1 MKIGLPKEIKNNE
14 FRVGLTPGAVS
25 AYVQDGHTVLVEQG
39 AGIGA
44 GFTDEEYV
52 EAGAVIVPDAK
63 SAWDAEMVVKVKEP
77 IECEY
82 QYFRKGMIL
91 YTYLHLA
98 ADAPL
103 TKALMDAEV
112 TAIAYETIVG
122 RNGGLPC
129 LAPMSEIAG
138 RMAAQEG
145 AKYLEKTYGGRGVLL
160 GGVPGVQRGNVVIL
174 GGGTVGTNAAKIA
187 IGMGANVTI
196 MDVSTRRLAY
206 LDDIFPRQITTL
218 FSSPAN
224 IRKAISQA
232 DLVIGAVLL
241 PGRSTPKLV
250 TKEDLKL
257 MKPGSVIVDVAVD
270 QGGCVET
277 SHPTTHDEPIFVE
290 DGVIH
295 YCVANMPGA
304 VARTSTRALVN
315 STLPMG
321 LKLANMGAEAALAQ
335 DKGLMEGLNC
345 YAGKCTYPGVA
356 EALGLEYVDPATL
369 IWSIEK
375 NA

>member
-25 AYVQDGHTVLVEQG
+25 AYVQAGHTVLVETG

-44 GFTDEEYV
+44 GFPDEEYV
-52 EAGAVIVPDAK
+52 AAGATIVADAK
-63 SAWDAEMVVKVKEP
+63 SAWDAEMIVKVKEP

-82 QYFRKGMIL
+82 QYFRKGMLL

-112 TAIAYETIVG
+112 TAVAYETIVG

-138 RMAAQEG
+138 RMSVQEG

-160 GGVPGVQRGNVVIL
+160 AGVPGVQRGNVVIL

-196 MDVSTRRLAY
+196 VDVSTRRLAY
-206 LDDIFPRQITTL
+206 LDDIFPRQVTTL
-218 FSSPAN
+218 FSTRAN
-224 IRKAISQA
+224 IQKAIAQA

-250 TKEDLKL
+250 KKEDLKL

-335 DKGLMEGLNC
+335 EKGLMEGLNC

>member
-14 FRVGLTPGAVS
+14 FRVGLTPNAVS
-25 AYVQDGHTVLVEQG
+25 AYVQEGHTVLVEQG

-44 GFTDEEYV
+44 GFPDEEYV
-52 EAGAVIVPDAK
+52 AAGAVIVPDAK

-160 GGVPGVQRGNVVIL
+160 AGVPGVQRGNVVIL

-206 LDDIFPRQITTL
+206 LDDIFPRQVTTL

-224 IRKAISQA
+224 IRKAIAQA

-241 PGRSTPKLV
+241 PGSSTPKLV
-250 TKEDLKL
+250 KKEDLKL
-257 MKPGSVIVDVAVD
+257 MKPGAVIVDVAVD

-277 SHPTTHDEPIFVE
+277 THATTHADPIFEV

-315 STLPMG
+315 ATLPMG
-321 LKLANMGAEAALAQ
+321 LKIAAQGAEAACAG
-335 DKGLMEGLNC
+335 DKGLMEGMNC

-369 IWSIEK
+369 I
-375 NA
+375 

>member
-14 FRVGLTPGAVS
+14 FRVGLTPNAVS
-25 AYVQDGHTVLVEQG
+25 EYVQNGHTVLVETG

-52 EAGAVIVPDAK
+52 AAGASIVADAAE
-63 SAWDAEMVVKVKEP
+63 AWAAEMVVKVKEP

-82 QYFRKGMIL
+82 KYFRKGLVL

-160 GGVPGVQRGNVVIL
+160 GGVPGVKRGNVLIL

-196 MDVSTRRLAY
+196 VDVSTRRLAY
-206 LDDIFPRQITTL
+206 LDDIFPRQVTTL
-218 FSSPAN
+218 FSTRAN
-224 IRKAISQA
+224 IQAALKDA

-250 TKEDLKL
+250 RKEDLKL
-257 MKPGSVIVDVAVD
+257 MKPGAVIVDVAVD
-270 QGGCVET
+270 QGGCME
-277 SHPTTHDEPIFVE
+277 TTHATTHADPIFEV

-304 VARTSTRALVN
+304 VPRTSTLALTGA
-315 STLPMG
+315 TLPYA
-321 LKLANMGAEAALAQ
+321 LKIAKLGAEAACKADSALM
-335 DKGLMEGLNC
+335 KGLNTYNGHLTFKAVADAQGLA
-345 YAGKCTYPGVA
+345 YT
-356 EALGLEYVDPATL
+356 DPTTL
-369 IWSIEK
+369 F
-375 NA
+375 

>member
-14 FRVGLTPGAVS
+14 FRVGLTPNAVS
-25 AYVQDGHTVLVEQG
+25 DYVQNGHTVLVEQG

-52 EAGAVIVPDAK
+52 AAGATIVPDAA
-63 SAWDAEMVVKVKEP
+63 SAWAAEMVVKVKEP

-82 QYFRKGMIL
+82 QYFRKGLVL

-174 GGGTVGTNAAKIA
+174 GGGVVGTNAAKIA

-218 FSSPAN
+218 FSSRGN
-224 IRKAISQA
+224 IQKAIAQA

-241 PGRSTPKLV
+241 PGRSTPKLIR
-250 TKEDLKL
+250 KEDLKL

-277 SHPTTHDEPIFVE
+277 THATTHAEPIYEV
-290 DGVIH
+290 DGVVH

-315 STLPMG
+315 ATLPLG
-321 LKLANMGAEAALAQ
+321 LKIAGMGAEAACKS
-335 DKGLMEGLNC
+335 DKGLMEGMNC

-356 EALGLEYVDPATL
+356 EALNLEYVDPNTL
-369 IWSIEK
+369 M
-375 NA
+375 

>member
-1 MKIGLPKEIKNNE
+1 MKIGLPREIKNNE
-14 FRVGLTPGAVS
+14 FRVGLTPNAVS
-25 AYVQDGHTVLVEQG
+25 AYVQEGHTVLVEQG
-39 AGIGA
+39 AGLGA
-44 GFTDEEYV
+44 GFTDQEYV
-52 EAGAVIVPDAK
+52 DAGAVLVPDAK

-77 IECEY
+77 IESEY
-82 QYFRKGMIL
+82 AYFRQGMVL

-103 TKALMDAEV
+103 TRALLDAGV
-112 TAIAYETIVG
+112 TAVAYETIVG

-138 RMAAQEG
+138 RMAVQEG

-160 GGVPGVQRGNVVIL
+160 AGVPGVQRGNVVIL

-187 IGMGANVTI
+187 VGMGANVTI

-218 FSSPAN
+218 FSSRGN
-224 IRKAISQA
+224 IQAAIAQA

-250 TKEDLKL
+250 KQEDLKL

-277 SHPTTHDEPIFVE
+277 SHPTTHDDPIFTQ

-315 STLPMG
+315 ATLPMG
-321 LKLANMGAEAALAQ
+321 LKLAGQGAEAALAG
-335 DKGLMEGLNC
+335 DKGLMQGLNC

-356 EALGLEYVDPATL
+356 EALGLEYVDPSTL
-369 IWSIEK
+369 IG
-375 NA
+375 

>member
-25 AYVQDGHTVLVEQG
+25 DYVQAGHTVLVETG

-44 GFTDEEYV
+44 GFPDEEYV
-52 EAGAVIVPDAK
+52 AAGATIVADAK
-63 SAWDAEMVVKVKEP
+63 SAWDAEMIVKVKEP

-82 QYFRKGMIL
+82 QYFRKGMLL

-112 TAIAYETIVG
+112 TAVAYETIVG

-138 RMAAQEG
+138 RMSVQEG

-160 GGVPGVQRGNVVIL
+160 AGVPGVQRGNVVIL

-196 MDVSTRRLAY
+196 VDVSTRRLAY
-206 LDDIFPRQITTL
+206 LDDIFPRQVTTL
-218 FSSPAN
+218 FSTRAN
-224 IRKAISQA
+224 IQKAIAQA

-250 TKEDLKL
+250 KKEDLKL

-335 DKGLMEGLNC
+335 DKGLMEGQNC
-345 YAGKCTYPGVA
+345 YAGKSTYPGVA
-356 EALGLEYVDPATL
+356 DALGLEYVDPATL

>member
-25 AYVQDGHTVLVEQG
+25 AYVQAGHTVLVETG
-39 AGIGA
+39 AGVGA
-44 GFTDEEYV
+44 GFPDEEYV
-52 EAGAVIVPDAK
+52 AAGATIVPDAK
-63 SAWDAEMVVKVKEP
+63 TAWDAEMIVKVKEP
-77 IECEY
+77 IACEY
-82 QYFRKGMIL
+82 QYFRKGMLL

-112 TAIAYETIVG
+112 TAVAYETIVG

-160 GGVPGVQRGNVVIL
+160 AGVPGVPRGNVVIL

-196 MDVSTRRLAY
+196 VDVSTRRLAY
-206 LDDIFPRQITTL
+206 LDDIFPRQVTTL
-218 FSSPAN
+218 FSTRAN
-224 IRKAISQA
+224 IQKALKDA

-250 TKEDLKL
+250 QKEDLKL

-277 SHPTTHDEPIFVE
+277 THATTHADPIFEV

-321 LKLANMGAEAALAQ
+321 LKLANMGAEAALAE

>member
-39 AGIGA
+39 AGVGA

-206 LDDIFPRQITTL
+206 LDDIFPRQINTL

-270 QGGCVET
+270 QGGCME
-277 SHPTTHDEPIFVE
+277 TTHATTHADPIYTV
-290 DGVIH
+290 DGVVH

-315 STLPMG
+315 ATLPLG
-321 LKLANMGAEAALAQ
+321 RKIAAQGAEAACAG
-335 DKGLMEGLNC
+335 DKGLLEGLNC

-356 EALGLEYVDPATL
+356 EALGLEYVDPTTL
-369 IWSIEK
+369 IWDIEK

>member
-25 AYVQDGHTVLVEQG
+25 AYVQAGHTVLVETG
-39 AGIGA
+39 AGVGA
-44 GFTDEEYV
+44 GFPDEEYV
-52 EAGAVIVPDAK
+52 AAGAVIVPDAK
-63 SAWDAEMVVKVKEP
+63 TAWDAEMVVKVKEP
-77 IECEY
+77 IACEY
-82 QYFRKGMIL
+82 QYFRKGMLL

-112 TAIAYETIVG
+112 TAVAYETIVG

-160 GGVPGVQRGNVVIL
+160 AGVPGVPRGNVVIL

-196 MDVSTRRLAY
+196 VDVSTRRLAY
-206 LDDIFPRQITTL
+206 LDDIFPRQVTTL
-218 FSSPAN
+218 FSTRAN
-224 IRKAISQA
+224 IQKALKDA

-250 TKEDLKL
+250 QKEDLKL

-277 SHPTTHDEPIFVE
+277 THATTHADPIYEV

-321 LKLANMGAEAALAQ
+321 LKLANLGAEAALAE

-356 EALGLEYVDPATL
+356 EALGLEYVDPTTL
-369 IWSIEK
+369 I
-375 NA
+375 

>member
-14 FRVGLTPGAVS
+14 FRVGLTPNAVS
-25 AYVQDGHTVLVEQG
+25 EYVQNGHTVLVEQG

-52 EAGAVIVPDAK
+52 AAGATIVADAAE
-63 SAWDAEMVVKVKEP
+63 AWAAEMVVKVKEP

-82 QYFRKGMIL
+82 KYFRKGLVL

-160 GGVPGVQRGNVVIL
+160 GGVPGVKRGNVLIL

-196 MDVSTRRLAY
+196 VDVSTRRLAY
-206 LDDIFPRQITTL
+206 LDDIFPRQVTTL
-218 FSSPAN
+218 FSTRAN
-224 IRKAISQA
+224 IQAALKDA

-250 TKEDLKL
+250 RKEDLKL

-270 QGGCVET
+270 QGGCME
-277 SHPTTHDEPIFVE
+277 TTHATTHADPIFEV
-290 DGVIH
+290 DGVVH

-315 STLPMG
+315 ATLPLG
-321 LKLANMGAEAALAQ
+321 LKIAGMGAEAACKS
-335 DKGLMEGLNC
+335 DKGLMEGMNC

-356 EALGLEYVDPATL
+356 EALNLEYVDPNTL
-369 IWSIEK
+369 M
-375 NA
+375 

>member
-270 QGGCVET
+270 QGGCME
-277 SHPTTHDEPIFVE
+277 TTHATTHADPIYTV
-290 DGVIH
+290 DGVVH

-315 STLPMG
+315 ATLPLG
-321 LKLANMGAEAALAQ
+321 RKIAAQGAEAACAS
-335 DKGLMEGLNC
+335 DKGLLEGLNC

-369 IWSIEK
+369 I
-375 NA
+375 

>member
-25 AYVQDGHTVLVEQG
+25 DYVQAGHTVLVETG

-44 GFTDEEYV
+44 GFPDEEYV
-52 EAGAVIVPDAK
+52 AAGATMVPDAK
-63 SAWDAEMVVKVKEP
+63 SAWDAEMIVKVKEP

-82 QYFRKGMIL
+82 QYFRKGMLL

-112 TAIAYETIVG
+112 TAVAYETIVG

-138 RMAAQEG
+138 RMSVQEG

-160 GGVPGVQRGNVVIL
+160 AGVPGVQRGNVVIL

-196 MDVSTRRLAY
+196 VDVSTRRLAY
-206 LDDIFPRQITTL
+206 LDDIFPRQVTTL
-218 FSSPAN
+218 FSTRSN
-224 IRKAISQA
+224 IQKAIAQA

-250 TKEDLKL
+250 KKEDLKL

-356 EALGLEYVDPATL
+356 EALGLEYVDPTTL
-369 IWSIEK
+369 IWDIEK